1 MTTEP
6 SPRELIRHAPRTGAL
21 LALFGAILCWSSV
34 PLFLRYFTAHL
45 DAWTVNGVRYG
56 IAAILLAPLLFR
68 LEAPPG
74 RSIWRDAWIP
84 ALINTIG
91 QVGWALTPYYIP
103 AGVMGFG
110 IRSAFFFT
118 LLAGVWLLP
127 DERRILKSPLFWIG
141 AVGCI
146 SGIGLLFRESI
157 ASAHLPPLGLIL
169 LFATAAVWGIYG
181 VSVRRSMQGYAAH
194 HSFAVICLYTA
205 VILGILAPLLGHPG
219 QLLHLSPKPLILLAV
234 SAIIGIAIAHVL
246 MYRVL
251 HRFGALVQS
260 GGEFMTPFLTYC
272 GAAWLFGERLAS
284 GQWIGGVAV
293 IGGSLLMIRAR
304 IGIGNR

>member
-1 MTTEP
+1 M
-6 SPRELIRHAPRTGAL
+6 PRPAPRTAAL
-21 LALFGAILCWSSV
+21 AALFGAILCWSSV

-56 IAAILLAPLLFR
+56 IAALLLAPLLFR
-68 LEAPPG
+68 IQAPPG

-91 QVGWALTPYYIP
+91 QIGWALTPYYIP

-127 DERRILKSPLFWIG
+127 DERRIMKSPLFWLG
-141 AVGCI
+141 ATACI
-146 SGIGLLFRESI
+146 TGIGFLFRDSI
-157 ASAHLPPLGLIL
+157 ATAHLPALGLIL
-169 LFATAAVWGIYG
+169 LFATAAIWGVYG
-181 VSVRRSMQGYAAH
+181 ISVRRSMHGYAPH

-205 VILGILAPLLGHPG
+205 VILGILMPILGHPG
-219 QLLHLSPKPLILLAV
+219 QLIHVAPKPLILLAV
-234 SAIIGIAIAHVL
+234 SAVIGIAIAHVL

-251 HRFGALVQS
+251 HRFGAVVQS

-272 GAAWLFGERLAS
+272 GAVWLFGERLSS
-284 GQWIGGVAV
+284 GQWMGGVAV

-304 IGIGNR
+304 IGLRTRSQE

>member
-1 MTTEP
+1 
-6 SPRELIRHAPRTGAL
+6 
-21 LALFGAILCWSSV
+21 
-34 PLFLRYFTAHL
+34 
-45 DAWTVNGVRYG
+45 
-56 IAAILLAPLLFR
+56 
-68 LEAPPG
+68 
-74 RSIWRDAWIP
+74 
-84 ALINTIG
+84 
-91 QVGWALTPYYIP
+91 
-103 AGVMGFG
+103 MGFG